1 MRNKPVP
8 EEDALHKSGGV
19 GEPWLT
25 CCTGRPEP
33 FACAVGGVR
42 GLEMG
47 FGKAQGKRACCELC
61 SVPRY
66 SESSQCSKESLKGRA
81 VSLFKERWWDFR
93 LY

>member
-1 MRNKPVP
+1 M
-8 EEDALHKSGGV
+8 EGV

-33 FACAVGGVR
+33 FVCAVGGVR

-47 FGKAQGKRACCELC
+47 FGKAQGKRARCELC

-66 SESSQCSKESLKGRA
+66 SESSQCNKESLKGRA
-81 VSLFKERWWDFR
+81 GSLFKERWWDFR